1 MRRNNVKTTE
11 KGVAEDFTRLEK
23 VFQGRQL
30 WGGMEREAMR
40 DQGLFKGFR
49 QLDMFDLQ
57 IFKVKDVDLSDG
69 TSFKE

>member
-1 MRRNNVKTTE
+1 
-11 KGVAEDFTRLEK
+11 
-23 VFQGRQL
+23 
-30 WGGMEREAMR
+30 MEREAMR

-57 IFKVKDVDLSDG
+57 IFKVNYVDLSDG